1 MSDTNQ
7 PTGMPLPDA
16 LAGNFQDAVRWFN
29 QLWGAGADASS
40 GARGAGGAIP
50 SMMLPT
56 LDVKEL
62 DKRIAD
68 LRSVE
73 HWLNLNLSLLRT
85 TIQGLEMQRSTLAA
99 WQTFGANSAGTGSPT
114 GPGATGN
121 VERPAAGAAA
131 ETAAFQPAL
140 WWAALQQQFAQ
151 MAASAAAQAAP
162 AAGAAP
168 SPPEEGAPAAGGA
181 APGMSKPAGK
191 AKTPGPARG

>member
-1 MSDTNQ
+1 MTESNK

-29 QLWGAGADASS
+29 QLWGGSMES
-40 GARGAGGAIP
+40 GAAGRSGAGPLP
-50 SMMLPT
+50 SMMMPT

-62 DKRIAD
+62 EKRIGD

-99 WQTFGANSAGTGSPT
+99 WQALGTS
-114 GPGATGN
+114 
-121 VERPAAGAAA
+121 GAAA
-131 ETAAFQPAL
+131 PPSSAAASNQSAAPATGPEVPTFQPAL

-151 MAASAAAQAAP
+151 MAASAAQSA
-162 AAGAAP
+162 AAP
-168 SPPEEGAPAAGGA
+168 SPTGEAGA
-181 APGMSKPAGK
+181 AAAAADLAPGTTKGPGKSKA
-191 AKTPGPARG
+191 PGTARN